1 MKVKIGSQ
9 VGNWLIVSERYKNKN
24 IYWNDCECICGEKRA
39 VRNYWLNN
47 SLSKGCGCTNVKERF
62 KSKCV
67 GDLSAS
73 YYTSFKSSRVIKGI
87 FFDNEITME
96 FLWDLFLKQNKKCA
110 ISGID
115 IVLNTRWSEQ
125 NKGKFTEIIQ
135 TASLDR
141 IDNSKG
147 YTKNN
152 VQWVHKD
159 INFMRGGLAVN
170 DFVFFCKKVAE
181 NYFNITVDNVDY
193 SGKRKYFNN
202 QSMKELRK
210 TNKRYKQ
217 K

>member
-1 MKVKIGSQ
+1 
-9 VGNWLIVSERYKNKN
+9 
-24 IYWNDCECICGEKRA
+24 
-39 VRNYWLNN
+39 
-47 SLSKGCGCTNVKERF
+47 
-62 KSKCV
+62 
-67 GDLSAS
+67 
-73 YYTSFKSSRVIKGI
+73 
-87 FFDNEITME
+87 ME